1 MDTLASLLA
10 GNRDHAKRLS
20 DSFDHLQE
28 GQQPDAVTV
37 CCSDSRVLQA
47 DAFGTDQPGEVF
59 TVGNIGN
66 RVVQV
71 RDDAT
76 VVSGDVLYPLVH
88 TDTKTAVVL
97 GHTGCGAVTATYDAL
112 TGDMTEPPGIE
123 HCIDLLAPRLAD
135 GVELLPHDLDRA
147 AAIDRLVEYNVD
159 AQISALSDSP
169 HVPDDVTLAGCV
181 YDFQD
186 RYGGDRGEI
195 HVINVDGERD
205 PETLSETHPEI
216 ASRVSRYWSY

>member
-1 MDTLASLLA
+1 MSTLASLLA
-10 GNRDHAKRLS
+10 GNREHTKRVAG
-20 DSFDHLQE
+20 SFGHLQE

-71 RDDAT
+71 HDGAT

-112 TGDMTEPPGIE
+112 AGDVSEPPGIE
-123 HCIDLLAPRLAD
+123 HCIDLLAPRLET
-135 GVELLPHDLDRA
+135 GVERLPHDLDRA

-169 HVPDDVTLAGCV
+169 HVSEDVTLAGCV

-186 RYGGDRGEI
+186 RYGGDRGEV

-205 PETLSETHPEI
+205 SETIRETHPEI
-216 ASRVSRYWSY
+216 ASRVNRYWDY